1 LIRHPISI
9 WLAPTCPL
17 RDPRVRPS
25 LRRIKGGDSP
35 PFVSHL
41 CSFISSHQTGAFGAS
56 RVPRCISFCMPWP
69 VDSAGPPHPRPSRSD
84 ASVLPSVYVKT
95 LGVRNWLCRSCIS
108 TSGSAT
114 SPTAYRIL
122 CVRLPHILFAVTC
135 SSVRSTLDTGGR
147 LPLTRLGLSPC
158 KIHRAWPGA
167 ITSSISGARL
177 WRVRW
182 MRMLG

>member
-1 LIRHPISI
+1 VIREFARAYAVSREVTPPRLCPISAASSLLI
-9 WLAPTCPL
+9 KQEPLGLPGFLGVSLSACHGLWTPPDLHTLA
-17 RDPRVRPS
+17 
-25 LRRIKGGDSP
+25 
-35 PFVSHL
+35 HL
-41 CSFISSHQTGAFGAS
+41 
-56 RVPRCISFCMPWP
+56 
-69 VDSAGPPHPRPSRSD
+69 RSD

-167 ITSSISGARL
+167 ITLKVRGWLEAGEARCKPVPL
-177 WRVRW
+177 DRW
-182 MRMLG
+182 VGRLSVQRTTP